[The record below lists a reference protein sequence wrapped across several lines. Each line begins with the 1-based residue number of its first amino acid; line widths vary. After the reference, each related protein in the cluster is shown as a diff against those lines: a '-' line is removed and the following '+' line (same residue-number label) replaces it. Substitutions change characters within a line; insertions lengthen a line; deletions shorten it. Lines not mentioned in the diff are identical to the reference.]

1 MVKFGKTKS
10 KYLKIMAVVSVFGG
24 GWKIRSFAVQKHFNG
39 SFQYV
44 VVKYLA
50 LVQRK
55 LDGQSNKMVNY
66 SA

>member
-1 MVKFGKTKS
+1 MVEFGKTKS

-24 GWKIRSFAVQKHFNG
+24 GWKIWSFAVQKHFNG

-55 LDGQSNKMVNY
+55 
-66 SA
+66 